1 MEGRG
6 TKSTGVRMS
15 RACVAVTI
23 TLSWAG
29 LAVAQVSPC
38 PSSFTGYQNL
48 PVGKSM
54 SCACSAE
61 QLSGGVWG
69 TDRYTGDSSLCA
81 AALHAG
87 VVAAAG
93 GTVKVFREG
102 SCPKLVGSTRHGVT
116 SRDWGP
122 YETTFAFKHPAPA
135 CAPEPGRGEAV
146 PCPATLK
153 GYETRSTTQPLE
165 CTCTPV
171 QLSGSVW
178 GSDIYTFDSSV
189 CQAARH
195 AGVLTEDGGQVTI
208 FLAGRCASFDGT
220 TQNGVTTSRWG
231 FYDNTF
237 TFRFPLPACA
247 DGTQPPKR

>member
-1 MEGRG
+1 MW
-6 TKSTGVRMS
+6 VVVI
-15 RACVAVTI
+15 AI
-23 TLSWAG
+23 TLGWAG
-29 LAVAQVSPC
+29 LAAAQVSPC
-38 PSSFTGYQNL
+38 PSNFVGYQSL
-48 PVGKSM
+48 SIGKSI

-61 QLSGGVWG
+61 QLSGSVWG
-69 TDRYTGDSSLCA
+69 TDRYTGDSSICA

-87 VVAAAG
+87 VIAAKG

-122 YETTFAFKHPAPA
+122 YESTFAFKHPAPA
-135 CAPEPGRGEAV
+135 CAPEPKSGDIQA
-146 PCPATLK
+146 CPATMR
-153 GYETRSTTQPLE
+153 GYETRATTQALE
-165 CTCTPV
+165 CACAPV

-195 AGVLTEDGGQVTI
+195 AGVVTEHGGQVTV
-208 FLAGRCASFDGT
+208 FVAGRCASFDGT
-220 TQNGVTTSRWG
+220 TRNGVTTSKWG
-231 FYDNTF
+231 LFDNTF

-247 DGTQPPKR
+247 DGSLPPKK